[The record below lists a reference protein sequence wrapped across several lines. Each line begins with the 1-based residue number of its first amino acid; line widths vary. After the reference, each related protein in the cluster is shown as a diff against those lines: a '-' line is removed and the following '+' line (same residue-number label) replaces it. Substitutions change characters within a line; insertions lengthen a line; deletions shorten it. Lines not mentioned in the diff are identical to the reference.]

1 MTPDKIISDLEDL
14 IEARITEFN
23 KSMPAV
29 ERKVLQEIELLA
41 KDLET
46 YSDGTIKA
54 NAKNVRLIVKIRQRI
69 QQIIFDGQYGKKL
82 NELVKTYED
91 IGKLQNAYF
100 SATVDQFKIPAVLAE
115 LEKQAISMTV
125 ESLGEAGMNV
135 NVLTPLDRDWET

>member
-1 MTPDKIISDLEDL
+1 MTPDKIISDLEYL

-82 NELVKTYED
+82 NELVKTLPMCLLY
-91 IGKLQNAYF
+91 QN
-100 SATVDQFKIPAVLAE
+100 I
-115 LEKQAISMTV
+115 
-125 ESLGEAGMNV
+125 ESLQ
-135 NVLTPLDRDWET
+135 LRILICIPSSIFRKYHWF